1 MLITQNE
8 FDLWQ
13 ENRIE
18 YVYMQMDE
26 SNPFNSKILVR
37 NLVKQI
43 TGIRK
48 SRTIKAGEYLQDYLQ
63 FLASNLESSSP
74 DFRIKEAVLHSLG
87 SLNENVALSLE
98 L

>member
-1 MLITQNE
+1 
-8 FDLWQ
+8 
-13 ENRIE
+13 
-18 YVYMQMDE
+18 MQMDE

-48 SRTIKAGEYLQDYLQ
+48 SRKVKVGEYLQNYLQ
-63 FLASNLESSSP
+63 ILASNLESTSP

-87 SLNENVALSLE
+87 SLQEHVAISLD